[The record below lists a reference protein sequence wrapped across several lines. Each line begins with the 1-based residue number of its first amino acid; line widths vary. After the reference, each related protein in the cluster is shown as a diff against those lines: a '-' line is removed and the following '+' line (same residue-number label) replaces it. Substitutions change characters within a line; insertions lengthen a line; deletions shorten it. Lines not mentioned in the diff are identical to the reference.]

1 MAGEAGNE
9 GSSWLRT
16 LLGTFP
22 PRTAQGCFVPKPS
35 HFARKLLHI
44 VAKPPVSCL
53 RLTCLNFALPFSSSR
68 KGGCEGKKTDSF
80 AEISKPACVAQRQ
93 SPGAPVRIRAQA
105 LVRQWGTRERPTQ
118 GCPLSE

>member
-9 GSSWLRT
+9 GSPWLRT

-44 VAKPPVSCL
+44 VAKPPVICL
-53 RLTCLNFALPFSSSR
+53 RLTCLNFALTFSNF
-68 KGGCEGKKTDSF
+68 KKRRLRGEENRF
-80 AEISKPACVAQRQ
+80 
-93 SPGAPVRIRAQA
+93 VRRD
-105 LVRQWGTRERPTQ
+105 
-118 GCPLSE
+118 